1 MITLEA
7 ERTETGTY
15 DTDDTPKLTVRRREF
30 EDYATVKSREIEEQ
44 RSSWRYYHIDQWT
57 PEQLK
62 VLRKR
67 HQPPIT
73 FDRTGRKIDSLS
85 GTIRRL
91 RTDPKAYPNT
101 PRGEQGAEVAT
112 QVIRT
117 INDASFAED
126 LEVECC
132 RDGLIHGIGVDELVL
147 TEGDKGD
154 ADLRFQYVD
163 PKTFFYDPRSLRT
176 NFQDTRFHGVYK
188 WVDVDE
194 LDILVPGASDQV
206 KEAIDGDGGYWTA
219 FDTDR
224 ENLWIDSRNRVRLID
239 HWYKRGGMWRW
250 CLHTGNV
257 ELLSGESQFK
267 NERGMSIS
275 KYHAFANM
283 VDIDGDHYGFIRR
296 LRGPQDAMNQHR
308 SKAIHIMNTRQIK
321 IQEGSVDD
329 VEVTRRE
336 ASRPDGTLVYRGD
349 KSNLEIIQ
357 PEAEFLQQTKY
368 YEDAKSEIDS
378 FGPNQQLIQEFGQNV
393 SGRAANML
401 QQAGLAELGPFLKNF
416 RMWKLE
422 RYRASWVA
430 AQTYW
435 TAERMLRVT
444 DDEGVAQFMQI
455 NSMEFDPWGRPALVN
470 MLGNID
476 VEIKIDEG
484 RDSETVMGDIFELL
498 MGLSQNNVPVPPQV
512 IIQASGLPLSEKK
525 KLIAMLSQ
533 PDPMKQASQQA
544 LIAKTQAEAEKLH
557 AEAGK
562 AQTAG
567 LLNITKA
574 RSEGMPDA
582 PPEPKTPLDIME
594 QMADINEKNATAE
607 HKHATSQS
615 MRDRDRLSPL
625 QLLAE
630 HASRDAERFT
640 TTVNKMADRGFE
652 HFHRSRDREDDNAN
666 QERDREVQ
674 RETAARAAVAAA
686 RRPAAQ

>member
-1 MITLEA
+1 
-7 ERTETGTY
+7 
-15 DTDDTPKLTVRRREF
+15 
-30 EDYATVKSREIEEQ
+30 
-44 RSSWRYYHIDQWT
+44 
-57 PEQLK
+57 
-62 VLRKR
+62 
-67 HQPPIT
+67 
-73 FDRTGRKIDSLS
+73 
-85 GTIRRL
+85 
-91 RTDPKAYPNT
+91 
-101 PRGEQGAEVAT
+101 
-112 QVIRT
+112 
-117 INDASFAED
+117 
-126 LEVECC
+126 
-132 RDGLIHGIGVDELVL
+132 
-147 TEGDKGD
+147 
-154 ADLRFQYVD
+154 
-163 PKTFFYDPRSLRT
+163 
-176 NFQDTRFHGVYK
+176 
-188 WVDVDE
+188 
-194 LDILVPGASDQV
+194 
-206 KEAIDGDGGYWTA
+206 
-219 FDTDR
+219 
-224 ENLWIDSRNRVRLID
+224 
-239 HWYKRGGMWRW
+239 
-250 CLHTGNV
+250 
-257 ELLSGESQFK
+257 
-267 NERGMSIS
+267 
-275 KYHAFANM
+275 
-283 VDIDGDHYGFIRR
+283 
-296 LRGPQDAMNQHR
+296 
-308 SKAIHIMNTRQIK
+308 
-321 IQEGSVDD
+321 

-525 KLIAMLSQ
+525 KLIGMLSQ